1 MEEADI
7 AIFARF
13 SKFANGIDGIRG
25 SVRADE
31 TFREHNCLRKC
42 SGKHLGRSELTWCIV
57 APLSKG
63 LELIAES
70 ECRAGARG
78 DGPYKPKC
86 QNASEDRWP

>member
-1 MEEADI
+1 ME
-7 AIFARF
+7 
-13 SKFANGIDGIRG
+13 IRG

-63 LELIAES
+63 LELVAES

-78 DGPYKPKC
+78 DGPYNPKC
-86 QNASEDRWP
+86 HNASEDRWP